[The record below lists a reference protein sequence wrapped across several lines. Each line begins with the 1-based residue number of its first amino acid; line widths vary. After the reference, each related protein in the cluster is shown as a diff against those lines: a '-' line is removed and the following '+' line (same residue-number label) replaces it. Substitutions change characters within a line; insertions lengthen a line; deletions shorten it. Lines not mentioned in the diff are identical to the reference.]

1 MRKCQSDSCFERE
14 TYNQSIYTL
23 NTAFDATH
31 LDARS
36 RHRVVVSR
44 LKRDLTHHQTSSD
57 TREEPRHS
65 RQNRTAPSQL
75 NASRRVCDSS
85 PDRRSYTGA
94 GARVSF
100 SSERKRAWVTLKAGN
115 VQEEEAS
122 LFLLYSLKTANYCLC
137 THTQTHTLLSLRAH

>member
-23 NTAFDATH
+23 NTAFDAT
-31 LDARS
+31 LS
-36 RHRVVVSR
+36 RRAVVSR
-44 LKRDLTHHQTSSD
+44 LKRDFTHQTSSD
-57 TREEPRHS
+57 TREEPSHS

-100 SSERKRAWVTLKAGN
+100 SSERKRARESHWRQEMFKRRKRRFSCFTLSK
-115 VQEEEAS
+115 
-122 LFLLYSLKTANYCLC
+122 LLTTACVH
-137 THTQTHTLLSLRAH
+137 THKHTLLSLRAH